1 MPYDNHRMGSKAG
14 QQALM
19 SIGRRVGVA
28 VAIAAT
34 LLAGADNTRALG
46 SDLSRAPGASSQSV
60 EAIARFAK
68 AWADVR
74 SYVCVV
80 SMHEVQGSHVQ
91 DRVVRVT
98 FEKPYNTRVEVLSGD
113 GRGGALVWRGGD
125 KVRGHEG
132 GFLAALKVDVDIHD
146 RRVTTLRGATV
157 AEANWGALY
166 DHLTSLRPD
175 SVQAVVLGDTTT
187 LTYLVPDPPGDGN
200 VTKEVLMLG
209 GNSLPIEYDQYVGDE
224 LVAHVTTSDVKL
236 NIDPPEST
244 WSI

>member
-1 MPYDNHRMGSKAG
+1 MR
-14 QQALM
+14 
-19 SIGRRVGVA
+19 IRRRVGVA
-28 VAIAAT
+28 VAGAVI
-34 LLAGADNTRALG
+34 LLAGMHGSRALG
-46 SDLSRAPGASSQSV
+46 SDVSHAPGASSQSV

-74 SYVCVV
+74 SYECVV
-80 SMHEVQGSHVQ
+80 SIHEVEGSHVQ
-91 DRVVRVT
+91 DRVMRVT
-98 FEKPYNTRVEVLSGD
+98 FEKPYNTRVDILAGEGH
-113 GRGGALVWRGGD
+113 GGAIVWRGGD

-132 GFLAALKVDVDIHD
+132 GFLSAIKVDVDVHD
-146 RRVTTLRGATV
+146 RRVTSLRGATV

-187 LTYLVPDPPGDGN
+187 LTYAVPDPPGEGN

-209 GNSLPIEYDQYVGDE
+209 GNSLPIEYDQYIGDE
-224 LVAHVTTSDVKL
+224 LVSHVTTSDVKL
-236 NIDPPEST
+236 NINPPDST